1 MQTVIVNIDYTGNN
15 FCAYAPILSGCV
27 STASSLTDMKK
38 NIREAI
44 EFHIEGS
51 QSDGDIIPEVFG
63 EEYELEYILSTEA
76 LLNAYS
82 DVFE

>member
-1 MQTVIVNIDYTGNN
+1 MQIVIVNIYYTGNN
-15 FCAYAPILSGCV
+15 FCAYSPILPGCV
-27 STASSLTDMKK
+27 STASSLPEMKK

-51 QSDGDIIPEVFG
+51 QSDGDIIPEVFCG
-63 EEYELEYILSTEA
+63 EYELEFILSTEA